1 MRHSSTSLVALAAAG
16 GFAALA
22 ATSAGAQ
29 DATWATVTQ
38 TRPIYSQ
45 ISDPQQRC
53 WSERVVD
60 TTVMRLDEAPIGA
73 RGQVIERPGSND
85 LLATPQARD
94 VQRCTTVDATRM
106 QLSGYEGMR
115 VAFTHAK
122 SWPGLQA
129 RSEPPVLTTSPG
141 GLALPAVWSEK
152 PTMA

>member
-38 TRPIYSQ
+38 ARPIYSQ

-60 TTVMRLDEAPIGA
+60 TTFMRIDEAPICV
-73 RGQVIERPGSND
+73 RGKVIEQPGGHD
-85 LLATPQARD
+85 LVAVPQARD
-94 VQRCTTVDATRM
+94 IQRCGTVDTTRM
-106 QLSGYEGMR
+106 KLQGYEVHYQYGGREYTTQLPYDPGPRLR
-115 VAFTHAK
+115 VNVDVQ
-122 SWPGLQA
+122 PEN
-129 RSEPPVLTTSPG
+129 R
-141 GLALPAVWSEK
+141 
-152 PTMA
+152 